1 MKKFAVVLL
10 ALLTLTSPMTALANS
25 NEGKEENKAKV
36 SKLESDERL
45 AETSG
50 EKVRFDGK
58 DIKIN
63 SYLINRSNYVRIRDA
78 AALLKDTPAKFMVS
92 YDNES
97 QKVIITKGENQKEDF
112 TYVEKREEEEIA
124 KTNKQKIVDSQGK
137 DIELNGYFIDG
148 YNYFRLRDL
157 AKIIDF
163 GVAYDF
169 KTQTVLLD
177 SKNAKIEDIYEEGYF
192 TAPINKIKTK
202 AGEEDIRFLIY
213 GFEECPYCQKLKAY
227 LDNKGIKYI
236 ARDIRDSE
244 GKKDEI
250 FEKYY
255 KDMTEYNDRVYYP
268 THIITLEK
276 DGKSIDK
283 CVVGFE
289 EKQYDEIFKQIEENT
304 YFVENK

>member
-10 ALLTLTSPMTALANS
+10 VLLTLTSPLSALANS
-25 NEGKEENKAKV
+25 NAGKEEKTKI

-78 AALLKDTPAKFMVS
+78 AALLKNTPSKFMVS
-92 YDNES
+92 YDNKT

-112 TYVEKREEEEIA
+112 TYVEKKEEEEIA
-124 KTNKQKIVDSQGK
+124 KINKQRIVDGK
-137 DIELNGYFIDG
+137 GNDIELNGYFIDG

-157 AKIIDF
+157 AKILDF

-169 KTQTVLLD
+169 STQTVIID
-177 SKNAKIEDIYEEGYF
+177 SKDANIKDIYEENYF

-202 AGEEDIRFLIY
+202 SGEEDIRFLIY

-236 ARDIRDSE
+236 SRDIRDSE

-268 THIITLEK
+268 THIMTLEK

-289 EKQYDEIFKQIEENT
+289 EKEYDEIFKQIEENT

>member
-1 MKKFAVVLL
+1 MKKFVVVLL

-25 NEGKEENKAKV
+25 NAGKEENKAKI
-36 SKLESDERL
+36 SKLESDEMF

-58 DIKIN
+58 EIKIN
-63 SYLINRSNYVRIRDA
+63 SYLINRSNYVRIRDV

-112 TYVEKREEEEIA
+112 LYKEKTVEEKIA
-124 KTNKQKIVDSQGK
+124 KTNKQKIVDSKGN

-157 AKIIDF
+157 AKILDF

-169 KTQTVLLD
+169 STQTVIID
-177 SKNAKIEDIYEEGYF
+177 SKDANIKDIYEEGYF

-236 ARDIRDSE
+236 SRDIRDSE
-244 GKKDEI
+244 EKKDEI

-255 KDMTEYNDRVYYP
+255 SDRTEYNDRVYYP

-276 DGKSIDK
+276 DGKSISK
-283 CVVGFE
+283 CVVGFDKE
-289 EKQYDEIFKQIEENT
+289 EYDEIFKQIEEGI

>member
-10 ALLTLTSPMTALANS
+10 ALLTLTSPITALANT
-25 NEGKEENKAKV
+25 NTGKEEKTKV
-36 SKLESDERL
+36 SKLESDESM
-45 AETSG
+45 AEASG

-58 DIKIN
+58 NIKIN
-63 SYLINRSNYVRIRDA
+63 SYLIKKSNYIKIRDV
-78 AALLKDTPAKFMVS
+78 AALLKDTPSKFMVDF
-92 YDNES
+92 DNET
-97 QKVIITKGENQKEDF
+97 QKVIITKGKNQKEDF
-112 TYVEKREEEEIA
+112 IYNEKIVEEKIV
-124 KTNKQKIVDSQGK
+124 KTNKQKIVDSDGNNIK
-137 DIELNGYFIDG
+137 LNGYLIDG
-148 YNYFRLRDL
+148 NNYFRLRDL
-157 AKIIDF
+157 AKVLEF

-169 KTQTVLLD
+169 STQTVIID
-177 SKNAKIEDIYEEGYF
+177 SKDANIKDIYEEGYF
-192 TAPINKIKTK
+192 TAPVNKIKTK
-202 AGEEDIRFLIY
+202 TGEEDIRFLIY

-227 LDNKGIKYI
+227 LDKKGIKYI

-268 THIITLEK
+268 THIMTLEK

-289 EKQYDEIFKQIEENT
+289 EKEYDEIFKQIEEGI
-304 YFVENK
+304 YFVDNI

>member
-1 MKKFAVVLL
+1 MKKFAVLL
-10 ALLTLTSPMTALANS
+10 ALLILTSPMTALANS
-25 NEGKEENKAKV
+25 NEGKEENKAKI
-36 SKLESDERL
+36 SKLESDESL

-92 YDNES
+92 YDNEG
-97 QKVIITKGENQKEDF
+97 QKVIITKGQNQKEDF
-112 TYVEKREEEEIA
+112 TYVEKREEEEEIA
-124 KTNKQKIVDSQGK
+124 KTNKQKIVDGQGK
-137 DIELNGYFIDG
+137 DIELKGYFIDG

-157 AKIIDF
+157 GKIIDF

-169 KTQTVLLD
+169 KTGTVLLD
-177 SKNAKIEDIYEEGYF
+177 SKDPKIEDIYEEGYF
-192 TAPINKIKTK
+192 TGPINKIKTK

-250 FEKYY
+250 FDKYY
-255 KDMTEYNDRVYYP
+255 KDMTENYDRLYYP
-268 THIITLEK
+268 TNIMTLEK

>member
-1 MKKFAVVLL
+1 MKKFVVVLL

-25 NEGKEENKAKV
+25 NAGKEENKAKI
-36 SKLESDERL
+36 SKLESDERF
-45 AETSG
+45 AEASG

-58 DIKIN
+58 EIKIN
-63 SYLINRSNYVRIRDA
+63 SYLINRSNYVRIRDV
-78 AALLKDTPAKFMVS
+78 AALLKNTPSKFMVS
-92 YDNES
+92 YDNKT

-112 TYVEKREEEEIA
+112 TYVEKTEEEKIA
-124 KTNKQKIVDSQGK
+124 KTNKQKIVDSKGN

-157 AKIIDF
+157 AKILDF

-169 KTQTVLLD
+169 STQTVIID
-177 SKNAKIEDIYEEGYF
+177 SKDANIKDIYEEGYF

-236 ARDIRDSE
+236 SRDIRDSE
-244 GKKDEI
+244 EKKDEI

-255 KDMTEYNDRVYYP
+255 SDRTEYNDRVYYP

-276 DGKSIDK
+276 DGKSISK
-283 CVVGFE
+283 CVVGFDKE
-289 EKQYDEIFKQIEENT
+289 EYDEIFKQIEENT

>member
-1 MKKFAVVLL
+1 MKKFVVVLL

-25 NEGKEENKAKV
+25 NEGKEENKAKI
-36 SKLESDERL
+36 SKLESDERF

-78 AALLKDTPAKFMVS
+78 AALLKDTPSKFMVS
-92 YDNES
+92 YDNKT

-112 TYVEKREEEEIA
+112 TYVEKTEEEKIA
-124 KTNKQKIVDSQGK
+124 KTNKQKIVDSKGN

-157 AKIIDF
+157 AKILDF

-169 KTQTVLLD
+169 KTGTVLLD
-177 SKNAKIEDIYEEGYF
+177 SKDANIKDIYEEGYF

-202 AGEEDIRFLIY
+202 TGEEDIRFLIY

-236 ARDIRDSE
+236 SRDIRDSE
-244 GKKDEI
+244 EKKDEI

-255 KDMTEYNDRVYYP
+255 SDRTEYNDRVYYP

-276 DGKSIDK
+276 DGKSISK
-283 CVVGFE
+283 CVVGFDKE
-289 EKQYDEIFKQIEENT
+289 EYDEIFKQIEENT